1 MEITIIHVMRHGEV
15 DNPDGLLYERIPGFG
30 LSPRGHAMA
39 ARVAEHLVED
49 DHDITRVIASPLL
62 RAQQSAAPTARAF
75 GVPVESDP
83 RLIEASSAFRGLPVN
98 AHRAALALP
107 RYWRL
112 YTRPLEPSWGEPYRH
127 VASRM
132 SAALSGALR
141 EARGHE
147 ALVVSHQMPITT
159 LTRFARCQPLPHS
172 PLSRACSLASL
183 TSFTF
188 DGATLVGVSY
198 SEPAGDLLAGAA
210 DMTPGASG
218 ASLKK

>member
-15 DNPDGLLYERIPGFG
+15 DNPDGVLYERLPGFG
-30 LSPRGHAMA
+30 LSARGRAMA
-39 ARVAEHLVED
+39 ARVAEYLAAD

-62 RAQQSAAPTARAF
+62 RAQQSAVPTARAF

-83 RLIEASSAFRGLPVN
+83 RLIEAASAFRGLPVN
-98 AHRAALALP
+98 AHRATLLLP
-107 RYWRL
+107 RYWHL
-112 YTRPLEPSWGEPYRH
+112 YARPFEPSWGEPYRR

-147 ALVVSHQMPITT
+147 ALMVSHQMPITT
-159 LTRFARCQPLPHS
+159 LTRFVRRQPLPHS
-172 PLSRACSLASL
+172 PLSRVCSLASL

-198 SEPAGDLLAGAA
+198 SEPAADLLLGAT
-210 DMTPGASG
+210 DMTPGASE